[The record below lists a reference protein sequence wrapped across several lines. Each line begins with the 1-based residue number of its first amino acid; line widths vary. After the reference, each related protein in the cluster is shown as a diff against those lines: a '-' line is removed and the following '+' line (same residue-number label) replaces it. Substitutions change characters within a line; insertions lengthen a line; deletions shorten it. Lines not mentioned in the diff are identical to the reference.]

1 MFGHR
6 GIWADGW
13 KAVTYHESGRPL
25 DDDTWELYHLDQD
38 FSECHDLAESHPDK
52 LAEMIALFWHEAEA
66 NGVLPIESYQRAELF
81 AGNPT
86 VGTPRGRDRFVYFPP
101 LHRVPMDSAPALGAR
116 SWHMRF
122 EVELGSAPANGVLL
136 ATGTINN
143 GLSIYVQD
151 GHLVYDHNAYT
162 NHTVIRSDTVVP
174 AGSHVL
180 VVEQQ
185 RVSKGPAR
193 VRLLIDDDPV
203 GVGMIPHVPV
213 MISSIGMD
221 IGANPTGVTDAY
233 DAPFEF
239 DGVIRRIEIDTERAL
254 RPDDEA
260 AAEIR
265 TALGTQ

>member
-1 MFGHR
+1 
-6 GIWADGW
+6 
-13 KAVTYHESGRPL
+13 
-25 DDDTWELYHLDQD
+25 
-38 FSECHDLAESHPDK
+38 
-52 LAEMIALFWHEAEA
+52 
-66 NGVLPIESYQRAELF
+66 
-81 AGNPT
+81 
-86 VGTPRGRDRFVYFPP
+86 
-101 LHRVPMDSAPALGAR
+101 
-116 SWHMRF
+116 MRF

-143 GLSIYVQD
+143 GLSVYVQD

-239 DGVIRRIEIDTERAL
+239 DGLIRRIEIDTERAL